1 MTPEFD
7 LIARHFNRPVRQ
19 ATLGV
24 GDDCALFPWG
34 QEQEVAVSTD
44 TLVSG
49 VHFFPDAEPEALG
62 HKALAVNL
70 SDLAA
75 MGAAP
80 RYVTLAL
87 TLPEVNHEWLA
98 AFARGLH
105 RLADRY
111 GVELIGGDTT
121 RGPLSMTL
129 TVIGAVNGA
138 TTLRRD
144 RAQEGDEIWV
154 SGQLGG
160 AALALA
166 HLQGRAR
173 LAPEAFSQAASR
185 LHKPEPRIGL
195 GMGLLGVAHAA
206 IDVSDGL
213 VADLGH
219 ICERSDLAAVI
230 DWSML
235 PIAPVLL
242 DQPEALQQSCALA
255 GGDDYELC
263 FTAPE
268 SASGRIAALDT
279 ELGLALHRVGAMRAP
294 REDEPRVTV
303 RDANGG
309 VLALPQAGFDHFSKG
324 AD

>member
-7 LIARHFNRPVRQ
+7 LIARHFTRPARQ
-19 ATLGV
+19 ASLGV
-24 GDDCALFPWG
+24 GDDCALFTWA
-34 QEQEVAVSTD
+34 QQQEVAVSTD

-80 RYVTLAL
+80 RYATLAL
-87 TLPEVNHEWLA
+87 TLPDVNQSWLA
-98 AFARGLH
+98 AFSRGLFH
-105 RLADRY
+105 LADRY
-111 GVELIGGDTT
+111 GVELIGGDTS
-121 RGPLSMTL
+121 RGPLSFTL
-129 TVIGAVNGA
+129 TVIGAVNA
-138 TTLRRD
+138 DTALRRD
-144 RAQEGDEIWV
+144 RAKEGDEIWV

-166 HLQGRAR
+166 HLQTRVK
-173 LAPEAFSQAASR
+173 LSTEAFSQVAPR
-185 LHKPEPRIGL
+185 LHKPEPRIAL
-195 GMGLLGVAHAA
+195 GMGLLGAARAA

-219 ICERSDLAAVI
+219 ICERSHLAAVI
-230 DWSML
+230 DWPLL
-235 PIAPVLL
+235 PIAPALS
-242 DQPEALQQSCALA
+242 DQGETLQQSCALA

-268 SASGRIAALDT
+268 SARGKIAALDS
-279 ELGLALHRVGAMRAP
+279 ELGLSLHRVGYMQTRSAG
-294 REDEPRVTV
+294 EPLVTV
-303 RDANGG
+303 RDAGG
-309 VLALPQAGFDHFSKG
+309 RALALSQAGFDHFSG
-324 AD
+324 GR